1 MMFIWRCFLSD
12 PSQIFGYSCQQL
24 THCCLV
30 DLIDVSLAYEDA
42 NFKLV
47 DVVTVADDGRVGNNL
62 LQIWKPRFGQK
73 AK

>member
-47 DVVTVADDGRVGNNL
+47 DVVTVADDDVEKCVDDSL
-62 LQIWKPRFGQK
+62 VQI
-73 AK
+73 